1 MQTTYHILLV
11 EDDIN
16 LGYVVKD
23 KLSSK
28 GFTVNWATDGE
39 TALEVASGN
48 KFDLALLDV
57 MLPRIDGFSLA
68 ESLVVAY
75 PDLPFIFMTAK
86 SMLNDKIKGLQL
98 GEDYITKPFDFEE
111 LLLRM
116 QKVLERNNKTHS
128 VDKDQEEKYDIGKY
142 QFDVV
147 NQYLILGKDKKSLTK
162 KETDL
167 LRLLCLHKNKVLN
180 RNETL
185 QLLWGSN
192 DYFNGRSM
200 DVFIS
205 RLRKYLKEDPRIQLL
220 NIHGVGF
227 KLTIE

>member
-1 MQTTYHILLV
+1 MSVSQNILLV
-11 EDDIN
+11 EDDVN
-16 LGYVVKD
+16 LGFVIKD
-23 KLSSK
+23 KLAKRNFIVS
-28 GFTVNWATDGE
+28 WATDGE
-39 TALEVASGN
+39 TALELVKEK

-57 MLPRIDGFSLA
+57 MLPKIDGFALA

-75 PDLPFIFMTAK
+75 PDIPFIFLTAK
-86 SMLNDKIKGLQL
+86 SMLSDKIKGLQL

-111 LLLRM
+111 LILRM
-116 QKVLERNNKTHS
+116 EKVLERRKLS
-128 VDKDQEEKYDIGKY
+128 SIKGKVEKEIFQIGKY
-142 QFDVV
+142 SFDVI
-147 NQYLILGKDKKSLTK
+147 NQYLILGEVKKSLTK

-180 RNETL
+180 RSETL
-185 QLLWGSN
+185 QLLWGSK

-205 RLRKYLKEDPRIQLL
+205 RLRKYLKDDPKIQLI
-220 NIHGVGF
+220 NVHGVGF